1 VKIPWEIFN
10 FLLREGGDSVDA
22 LGKLYT
28 STAIVT
34 MNVDGKMNGITV
46 AWLTRVSWDPPMIAI
61 SIGKTRYS
69 HELLLKSQGFAVCI
83 MGEEGREAAE
93 YFGTVSGRDVDKFK
107 KFKYQTTKGGYPIPE
122 GTIAY
127 LECRI
132 TGKCEA
138 GDHTIFIGHV
148 EHQEVLKDE
157 KPLIFGEHTIL

>member
-1 VKIPWEIFN
+1 M
-10 FLLREGGDSVDA
+10 DA

-34 MNVDGKMNGITV
+34 MNVDGKMNGITI
-46 AWLTRVSWDPPMIAI
+46 AWLTRVSWDPPMVAI
-61 SIGKTRYS
+61 SVGKARYS

-83 MGEEGREAAE
+83 MGEKGRKAAE
-93 YFGTVSGRDVDKFK
+93 YFGTVSGRNTNKFE
-107 KFKYQTTKGGYPIPE
+107 KFKYQISKKGYPIPE

-132 TGKCEA
+132 IGKCDA
-138 GDHTIFIGHV
+138 GDHTIFIGLV
-148 EHQEVLKDE
+148 ENQKILEND